1 MTQLKKVFE
10 VNWQGFNLRRGA
22 VLAVMLGLLLI
33 VGVLPHER
41 RYFLSAIFGA
51 LFWRSPTPAVTTVRG
66 CVRWRSWPE
75 PVRC

>member
-10 VNWQGFNLRRGA
+10 VKWQGFNLRRGA
-22 VLAVMLGLLLI
+22 VLAVVLGLLLI

-51 LFWRSPTPAVTTVRG
+51 LFVAISDPGGDTVPG
-66 CVRWRSWPE
+66 CSRWPRWPG